1 MSRRYRILSAFTV
14 VIVLIASLAG
24 CATYDAFYD
33 EFIDQSPETYETVKI
48 GVFEP
53 LSGAD
58 KAFGE
63 LEKIGIELAK
73 EVQPYCMGKEVELIY
88 ADNQSDIY
96 VAENAIQELISK
108 KPAVI
113 LGSYGSVYSLVASK
127 YIQEAQIPMI
137 TITNKNPLVTG
148 GNPYYFRVCFVDT
161 YQGISLA
168 KYTVEGRQVLQAAIM
183 RPSGDDLAT
192 AISQSYEE
200 KMMQMLGD
208 TNAIAAT
215 VEYRPG
221 AQDFT
226 EQIEKIKATG
236 VKAVLLLATPADA
249 IKIITQARKLDAGCI
264 FLGTDDWNTDEFLQG
279 IDKDAAP
286 LAVFCT
292 LYDTELEANS
302 TADVFLKAYK
312 AKYGQDAEP
321 APEMAL
327 GFDAYMLAVDSL
339 NRIGTVRDG
348 ELLRESLAST
358 FQFPGASGNI
368 TFDSKGDPMK
378 SVAIK
383 GIIEGEFHNIYTM
396 EPIFQ

>member
-1 MSRRYRILSAFTV
+1 MRKRYRILSALTV
-14 VIVLIASLAG
+14 VIVMIASLTG
-24 CATYDAFYD
+24 CATYSAFYD
-33 EFIDQSPETYETVKI
+33 EFIDQSPEIYETVKI

-58 KAFGE
+58 KEFGE
-63 LEKIGIELAK
+63 LEKVGIELAK

-88 ADNQSDIY
+88 ADSQSDIY

-108 KPAVI
+108 NPAVI

-148 GNPYYFRVCFVDT
+148 GNPYYFRVGFVDT
-161 YQGISLA
+161 YQGIALA
-168 KYTVEGRQVLQAAIM
+168 KYTVEGRQVFQAAVM
-183 RPSGDDLAT
+183 RPAGDDLAT

-200 KMMQMLGD
+200 KMVQMTGD
-208 TNAIAAT
+208 TNAIVST
-215 VEYRPG
+215 VEYRAG
-221 AQDFT
+221 GMDFT
-226 EQIEKIKATG
+226 EQLQKIVATG
-236 VKAVLLLATPADA
+236 VKTVLLIATPADA
-249 IKIITQARKLDAGCI
+249 VKIITQARKLDMGCV
-264 FLGTDDWNTDEFLQG
+264 FLGTDEWNTEEFLQG
-279 IDKDAAP
+279 ISKEAAP

-312 AKYGQDAEP
+312 NKYGQEAEP
-321 APEMAL
+321 APEIAL
-327 GFDAYMLAVDSL
+327 GFDAYMLAVNAL
-339 NRIGTVRDG
+339 NKIGTVRDG

-383 GIIEGEFHNIYTM
+383 GIIGGEFHNIYTM